1 MLQMVLRRDSFT
13 EKFETVSKLFINE
26 LKLEKIT
33 KKGLMDIIKNMKNLV
48 WN

>member
-1 MLQMVLRRDSFT
+1 MVLRRDSFT

-33 KKGLMDIIKNMKNLV
+33 KKELMDIIKNMKNLV

>member
-33 KKGLMDIIKNMKNLV
+33 KKELMDIIKNMKNLV